1 MGSYKEG
8 LVKSMLEFLF
18 SSEITFPGSWKAENR
33 FGKELDEIIK
43 LQTEIQ
49 AKLGEE
55 QSGLWQAYQEQARQ
69 LENRQ
74 CRMEFERGFLSAANL
89 ALEIICRTAEGSE

>member
-1 MGSYKEG
+1 M
-8 LVKSMLEFLF
+8 KSMLEFLF
-18 SSEITFPGSWKAENR
+18 SSEISFPGSWRTENR

-43 LQTEIQ
+43 LQMEIQ

-55 QSGLWQAYQEQARQ
+55 QSGLWKVYQEQARQ

-89 ALEIICRTAEGSE
+89 AMEIICRTAEGSE

>member
-1 MGSYKEG
+1 M
-8 LVKSMLEFLF
+8 KSMLEFLF
-18 SSEITFPGSWKAENR
+18 SSEIAFPGSWKAENR

-49 AKLGEE
+49 AKLGE